1 MQDLFRLAT
10 LLKEHNEI
18 TNQIAALI
26 GRPAETGHMGEY
38 IASQIFHITL
48 AQSASNKSIDGYFA
62 DGALA
67 GRSVDIKWYAKWEGL
82 LDITTYTLPDFYLV
96 LAGPKSA
103 ATSSR
108 GTARPKVIEYVFL
121 FNAAELV
128 ASLTA
133 RKVKIGIATSV
144 IQPLWLKA
152 EVYPT
157 QRNAAL
163 VLSEKQRRQLALFR
177 Q

>member
-1 MQDLFRLAT
+1 MQDIIHLAA
-10 LLKEHNEI
+10 LIKQSNEI

-38 IASQIFHITL
+38 IASKLFHIAL
-48 AQSASNKSIDGYFA
+48 VESASNKSIDGYFTE
-62 DGALA
+62 GALT

-82 LDITTYTLPDFYLV
+82 LDITTHALPDFYLV
-96 LAGPKSA
+96 LAGPKTA

-121 FNAAELV
+121 FNATELAV
-128 ASLTA
+128 SLTA
-133 RKVKIGIATSV
+133 RKVKVGIATSV
-144 IQPLWLKA
+144 IQSLWLKA

-157 QRNAAL
+157 QRNAVL
-163 VLSEKQRRQLALFR
+163 VLSEEQRRQLALFR
-177 Q
+177 